1 MNKSKIVYRLEVLR
15 PGSIDDALYKIES
28 DQPFPALAV
37 GDIFRYDGS
46 GEGMTV
52 GEVARVSHFTYIIG
66 ETYFHEMWVFLKT
79 SNAFESSD
87 ETRKLV
93 FG

>member
-1 MNKSKIVYRLEVLR
+1 
-15 PGSIDDALYKIES
+15 
-28 DQPFPALAV
+28 
-37 GDIFRYDGS
+37 
-46 GEGMTV
+46 MTV